1 MTVCGNYFDYFH
13 SAVTELWGTSHKERC
28 FLSQEVDQVAE
39 KVVELKGMRM
49 QYPNN
54 GFALSIAWS
63 FSML

>member
-49 QYPNN
+49 
-54 GFALSIAWS
+54 
-63 FSML
+63 